1 MNDVT
6 TAKEPVDAHM
16 EERDFVELGDVSTD
30 THGKWIGALPDG
42 TFGYY
47 G

>member
-30 THGKWIGALPDG
+30 THGNWLGHFLDGASG
-42 TFGYY
+42 YFG
-47 G
+47 